1 MSWINNRLNH
11 RHYFLLGVLLIIIA
25 INPWTIVKLD
35 PNPPLSNQVLV
46 QILIFDF
53 LIFLCG
59 SVFAFLNSNII
70 KRFMMPTLVVLV
82 STLIPFLALEILL
95 RSTSWLDQLDSPN
108 PSYIPGYL
116 REYDKKIEMT
126 LSLIHI

>member
-1 MSWINNRLNH
+1 MKQNMSWINNRSNH
-11 RHYFLLGVLLIIIA
+11 RHYFLLGVLLIVIA

-53 LIFLCG
+53 LIFLFG

-70 KRFMMPTLVVLV
+70 KRFMMPALVVLV
-82 STLIPFLALEILL
+82 STLIPFLAL
-95 RSTSWLDQLDSPN
+95 
-108 PSYIPGYL
+108 
-116 REYDKKIEMT
+116 
-126 LSLIHI
+126 